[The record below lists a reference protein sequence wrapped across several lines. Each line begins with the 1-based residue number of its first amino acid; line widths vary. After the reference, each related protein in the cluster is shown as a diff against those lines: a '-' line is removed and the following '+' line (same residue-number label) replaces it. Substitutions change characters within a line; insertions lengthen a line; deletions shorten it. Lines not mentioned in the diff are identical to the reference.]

1 MVELDKRHY
10 SNVVLLLEQKGI
22 KHIVTASQY
31 QGKVSDR
38 SINILKPKKIEFK
51 VNNSDGC
58 ISESDYKEILKI
70 VSELW

>member
-1 MVELDKRHY
+1 MGELDEKHY
-10 SNVVLLLEQKGI
+10 SNVVSLLEQKGV

-31 QGKVSDR
+31 NGVVSDR

-58 ISESDYKEILKI
+58 VSESDYKKI
-70 VSELW
+70 TDLWE